1 MSEFKL
7 QIVTPD
13 GLLYDGNADKIIVR
27 TTEGDVGILAR
38 HSDYVAPLSIGV
50 ARVFTKEG
58 ERKAACSGGMI
69 TVSDA
74 TVRVVAETFEWS
86 EDIDVNRALKA
97 KEKAQKRLEN
107 TKRSDYDHRLAEAK
121 LKRSLARLSAS
132 GRKE

>member
-1 MSEFKL
+1 MNEFKL

-13 GLLYDGNADKIIVR
+13 GLLYDADAQKIIVR

-50 ARVFTKEG
+50 ARVFTQSG
-58 ERKAACSGGMI
+58 ERKAACSGGLI
-69 TVSDA
+69 TVSDGV
-74 TVRVVAETFEWS
+74 VRVVAETFEWA
-86 EDIDVNRALKA
+86 EDIDVERAQKA
-97 KEKAQKRLEN
+97 KEKAKNRLDN
-107 TKRSDYDHRLAEAK
+107 AKQSDYDYRLAEAK